1 MPKTVLLVEDY
12 ADTRDFMRMMLEA
25 FGYTVVEAET
35 GLEAIE
41 QAAAA
46 HPNLIFMDV
55 SLPELDGL
63 SATRRIRQAPES
75 ADTPIIAVTAYASQ
89 ITAEALAAGCNS
101 VVSKPVNIE
110 ALEVVLKEY
119 LVS

>member
-1 MPKTVLLVEDY
+1 MSKTVLLVEDY
-12 ADTRDFMRMMLEA
+12 ADTRDFMRLMLET
-25 FGYTVVEAET
+25 FGYNVVEAET
-35 GLEAIE
+35 GLQAIE
-41 QAAAA
+41 QAQTA

-63 SATRRIRQAPES
+63 SAARKIRQTPALAE
-75 ADTPIIAVTAYASQ
+75 TPIIAVTAYASQ

-110 ALEVVLKEY
+110 ALKSVLNEY
-119 LVS
+119 LM